1 MLRVRFHGRGG
12 QGVKTSS
19 RILGRAAFL
28 AGYVA
33 QDSPIYGAE
42 RRGAPVAAF
51 TRISHGV
58 ILERGYIFNPHI
70 VVVMDETLIGDR
82 QARPLEGLQRGGV
95 AFINTAASEASEL
108 SLDRYIVLRYSLT
121 DEALKT
127 IGRPV
132 ISAPA
137 AATAAKISGLIRKR
151 HVLEAAS
158 EELAELGLGG
168 EMLEKNLKLVSEV
181 YDKIPH
187 HPVSFDEDLRRP
199 LVLASLSSDA
209 VVMGDITRTGN
220 SYLRR
225 TGNWRVF
232 RPVVDYG
239 KCTGCM
245 VCFVYCPDSA
255 IALDADGRPVVDYEN
270 CKGCLI
276 CMKECPL
283 KAISAVREVKA
294 YA

>member
-1 MLRVRFHGRGG
+1 MRFHGRGG

-95 AFINTAASEASEL
+95 AFINTAASETPESSRDGCL
-108 SLDRYIVLRYSLT
+108 IVRYSLT

-181 YDKIPH
+181 YDKIPR

>member
-28 AGYVA
+28 AGYFA

-51 TRISHGV
+51 TRISHGP
-58 ILERGYIFNPHI
+58 ILERGYIFHPHI
-70 VVVMDETLIGDR
+70 VVVMDETLIEDR

-95 AFINTAASEASEL
+95 AFINTAASEASE
-108 SLDRYIVLRYSLT
+108 SSRDGYTVLRYSLT

-181 YDKIPH
+181 FEKIPR
-187 HPVSFDEDLRRP
+187 HPVSFDEEYRRP
-199 LVLASLSSDA
+199 VVLASLSSEA
-209 VVMGDITRTGN
+209 VVSGDITRTGN

-232 RPVVDYG
+232 RPVVDYS

-255 IALDADGRPVVDYEN
+255 IVLDAEGRPVVDYEN

-276 CMKECPL
+276 CLKECPL
-283 KAISAVREVKA
+283 KAISAVKEVRA

>member
-181 YDKIPH
+181 YDKIPR

-209 VVMGDITRTGN
+209 VVSGDITRTGN